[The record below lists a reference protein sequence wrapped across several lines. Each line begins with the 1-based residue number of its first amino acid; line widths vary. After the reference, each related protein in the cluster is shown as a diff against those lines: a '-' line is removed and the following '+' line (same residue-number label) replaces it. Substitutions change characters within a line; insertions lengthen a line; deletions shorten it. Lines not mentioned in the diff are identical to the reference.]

1 MGEIS
6 GVYDENDP
14 RIKKRL
20 AFLARMNEQARAK
33 IASWQDVYD
42 GLKEVCALY
51 SSAPS
56 QATASAAVTLL
67 HSFVLALEQL
77 PEEGDA
83 LVVAYR
89 TNEVMIMR
97 DDLTGMSLFVDEEE
111 VARDALLRLTT
122 AVQAIAACV
131 GEGPEPD
138 ATETDGSRRL
148 H

>member
-14 RIKKRL
+14 KIKTRL
-20 AFLARMNEQARAK
+20 AFLAKMNEQARSK

-42 GLKEVCALY
+42 GLREISRLY

-56 QATASAAVTLL
+56 QATASVAVTLL
-67 HSFVLALEQL
+67 HSFVIALEQL

-89 TNEVMIMR
+89 MNEILIMR
-97 DDLTGMSLFVDEEE
+97 DDLTGMSLYTDEAE
-111 VARDALLRLTT
+111 AMSGALLRLTE

-131 GEGPEPD
+131 EEGPAPD
-138 ATETDGSRRL
+138 AAETNGSRRL